1 MLPASKS
8 ISNRVLIIRALVDY
22 PFEITNLSNA
32 DDTLILKNLLKRIQ
46 SSNEDQTPLDCG
58 NAGTAFRFLTA
69 FLANR
74 PGIWELTGSERMKQ
88 RPVKI
93 LVEALREL
101 GADIEYKGK
110 NGFPP
115 LFIKGKT
122 LNGGIVNIDATTS
135 SQYISALLLIAPVM
149 PNVLELHLS
158 GKTTSLPYI
167 EMTLLILKK
176 MGINWEYENNRIKI
190 PPQKYLAKDFKVE
203 ADWSSA
209 AYWYEIAAFSDDSD
223 IFLPGLKKDSF
234 QGDAVLQEIYEYFG
248 IQTDFQEKGIRLT
261 KGSKPTKHFNFD
273 FTDFPDLVQSIVVN
287 CAGLNIPGD
296 FIVPK
301 NLRIKETDRIKALQS
316 ELKKLGYKINLT
328 ESKKHFTLSLP
339 KRNKQVETNKR
350 IIIRTYNDHRM
361 ALAFA
366 PLCLFHKNLEIE
378 NPGVVSK
385 SYPGFWG
392 DLKILFSNLP
402 AGTPNWHSR

>member
-8 ISNRVLIIRALVDY
+8 ISNRVLIIWALVDY

-32 DDTLILKNLLKRIQ
+32 DDTLILKNLLERIK
-46 SSNEDQTPLDCG
+46 SSEEEPIHLDCG

-69 FLANR
+69 LLANK
-74 PGIWELTGSERMKQ
+74 PGEWELTGSERMKQ

-93 LVEALREL
+93 LVEALRDL

-115 LFIKGKT
+115 LSIKGKT
-122 LNGGIVNIDATTS
+122 LNGGIVSIDATTS
-135 SQYISALLLIAPVM
+135 SQYISALLMIAPVL
-149 PNVLELHLS
+149 PNGLELHLS

-167 EMTLLILKK
+167 EMTLRIMKK
-176 MGINWEYENNRIKI
+176 MGINWECENNNIKI

-209 AYWYEIAAFSDDSD
+209 AYWYEIAAFSNNSE
-223 IFLPGLKKDSF
+223 ISLPGLKKDSF
-234 QGDAVLQEIYEYFG
+234 QGDAVLPEIYKYFG
-248 IQTDFQEKGIRLT
+248 IETDFDENGIKIT
-261 KGSKPTKHFNFD
+261 KTGKPTENFSFD
-273 FTDFPDLVQSIVVN
+273 FTGFPDLAQPVVVT
-287 CAGLNIPGD
+287 CAGMNIPGE

-301 NLRIKETDRIKALQS
+301 NLRIKETDRLEALQS
-316 ELKKLGYKINLT
+316 ELKTLGYQT
-328 ESKKHFTLSLP
+328 ELIESGKHFILSLP
-339 KRNKQVETNKR
+339 KTNKQVKTNKR
-350 IIIRTYNDHRM
+350 TIVKTYNDHRM

-366 PLCLFHKNLEIE
+366 PLCLLHKNLEIE
-378 NPGVVSK
+378 NPEVVSK
-385 SYPGFWG
+385 SYPGYWG
-392 DLKILFSNLP
+392 DLKMLFSNLP